1 MIFQGADFQN
11 KIMNHPYFKKID
23 RSLLEGWVIIP
34 KEYWADFLHGES
46 ITPSTSRDIKIKYK
60 NKSYKAK
67 LYHVNRKGTSN
78 VYQLRWD
85 SDKELLAVIRKD
97 FINSY
102 VILKSQKELHENTSG
117 GEKKFRGHLNAGNQ
131 EVVTLKSFSAD
142 EIHIEPFIK
151 IKTEWNTLFERLADA
166 NVFGWIF
173 EKDKKYLISRST
185 NWYSYR
191 DFSKH
196 ADQVNVI
203 YYLANTSKKLL
214 YIGKAEILGNRV
226 KPGRDHQGMPGDWD
240 KFRYDIV
247 KPEFSNILER
257 IEDHTIR
264 SFASILKN
272 TKSFS
277 SLELSAYTLV
287 NKNWKKL

>member
-1 MIFQGADFQN
+1 
-11 KIMNHPYFKKID
+11 MNHSYYKKID
-23 RSLLEGWVIIP
+23 RSLLEGWVIII
-34 KEYWADFLHGES
+34 KEYEDDFLYGEL
-46 ITPSTSRDIKIKYK
+46 IKPSTSRSIKIKYK

-67 LYHVNRKGTSN
+67 LHHVNRKGGNN

-85 SDKELLAVIRKD
+85 SDKNLLSIIRKD

-117 GEKKFRGHLNAGNQ
+117 GLKKFRGHMDAGSQ
-131 EVVTLKSFSAD
+131 EVLTLKSISPN
-142 EIHIEPFIK
+142 EILIEPFIQ

-173 EKDKKYLISRST
+173 EKNKKYLISRST
-185 NWYSYR
+185 NWYSYKEL
-191 DFSKH
+191 SKH
-196 ADQVNVI
+196 SEQVNVI

-214 YIGKAEILGNRV
+214 YIGKAEIFGNRV
-226 KPGRDHQGMPGDWD
+226 KHGRDHQGMSGDWD
-240 KFRYDIV
+240 MFRYDIIR
-247 KPEFSNILER
+247 PEFSSILER

-264 SFASILKN
+264 SFASVLKN
-272 TKSFS
+272 TQSFS
-277 SLELSAYTLV
+277 SLEISTYKLA